1 MQDNRKWRDGN
12 WETKTVNGVKYVRYV
27 KRIGASDKKRVE
39 VYGNCIIL

>member
-27 KRIGASDKKRVE
+27 KRIGTSDKKRVK
-39 VYGNCIIL
+39 